1 MNNDLI
7 VSDEEGSLFRNIRG
21 WVYVITNP
29 SMKGIA
35 KVGYSTRD
43 PIIRAVELGGTGSP
57 TPYQVEF
64 DALVLNP
71 RQLETQVHKHLSDL
85 RVGKEWF
92 RCETVEAISA
102 ILNVAEGRIIAQNFR
117 DISLKHS
124 VALSIGAQSAL
135 PKSREVNGVLFYVC
149 NSCKRE
155 TKQSIRPVARC
166 DYCGKTAIWNG

>member
-7 VSDEEGSLFRNIRG
+7 ISDDEEARLENIRG

-29 SMKGIA
+29 SMNGIV
-35 KVGYSTRD
+35 KVGYSIRD
-43 PIIRAVELGGTGSP
+43 PIIRALELGGTGSP
-57 TPYQVEF
+57 TAYEVQF

-71 RQLETQVHKHLSDL
+71 RQLEAGVHEYLSDF

-92 RCETVEAISA
+92 RCEIVEAIRA
-102 ILNVAEGRIIAQNFR
+102 ILNIAEGRVIAQNFR
-117 DISLKHS
+117 DISMKNS
-124 VALSIGAQSAL
+124 VALNTGAHSAL
-135 PKSREVNGVLFYVC
+135 SKSREINGVLVYVC